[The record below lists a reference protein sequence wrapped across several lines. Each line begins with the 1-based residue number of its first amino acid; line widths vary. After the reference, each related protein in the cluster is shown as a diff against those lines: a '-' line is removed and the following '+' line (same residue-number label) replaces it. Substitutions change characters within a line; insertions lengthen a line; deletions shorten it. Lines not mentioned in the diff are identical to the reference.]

1 MNSPQRVHR
10 SLFWRLRKLPA
21 YFGDRSVPFWKK
33 VGVAVGLLYVIS
45 PFDAVSDFLPVIG
58 WLDDLGVLGVMYLFL
73 TRELEGYARRGK
85 D

>member
-1 MNSPQRVHR
+1 MKSLQRVNR
-10 SLFWRLRKLPA
+10 SLFSRLRKLPA

-33 VGVAVGLLYVIS
+33 VGVVVGLLYVIS

-73 TRELEGYARRGK
+73 TRELEGYARHGK